1 MMKIFLMMILF
12 AAFINGTA
20 HAHTVFP
27 SEGKPLKIYWAVFE
41 AKPGKMSDMAAISA
55 QNVARSTP
63 NEPGTYLLYG
73 AIPISCA
80 CLRST

>member
-27 SEGKPLKIYWAVFE
+27 PEGKTLKIHWAVLE
-41 AKPGKMSDMAAISA
+41 SKPGKMSDMAAISA
-55 QNVARSTP
+55 RTVARSPP
-63 NEPGTYLLYG
+63 NEPGHTCFTG
-73 AIPISCA
+73 QSRHHAPA
-80 CLRST
+80 

>member
-20 HAHTVFP
+20 HTHTVFP
-27 SEGKPLKIYWAVFE
+27 PEGKTHKIHWAVLE
-41 AKPGKMSDMAAISA
+41 SNPCKMYDMAAISA
-55 QNVARSTP
+55 QTVARSTP
-63 NEPGTYLLYG
+63 NEPGTYLFYG